1 MIYEI
6 SNTDKDYL
14 QPVKSIR
21 LSDIKWIEKDLEN
34 LISDNIFQFIPENQ
48 LMVISQE
55 KSFREQADI
64 LAIDK
69 DGTLFIFELKRWE
82 STRENL
88 LQVLRYGQI
97 FGQYSYQ
104 KIENLLRKYKKDSS
118 INLASKHRDYF
129 REQIVQPLNHNEFNL
144 NQHFVVI
151 TNGIDFDTLNAV
163 RYWKEKGLKIDCL
176 PFRVYQLRDRFF
188 LDFDSF
194 NPQNEVIITEYSN
207 VFVVNTNITWSDNN
221 YKEMLEQEKAAAY
234 EDRRHGINR
243 IKQGDEIFLYH
254 NGVGIIAYGKASGSP
269 VEINEEIYV
278 KVPFKW
284 KVNPI
289 ENPKLAISAWE
300 INEELETQ
308 ELKTGYRFRQTVFS
322 ISKDMSE
329 AIKKLKKN
337 KDKNSTIR

>member
-6 SNTDKDYL
+6 SKEDKDYL
-14 QPVKSIR
+14 QQVKSIC
-21 LSDIKWIEKDLEN
+21 LSDIEWLEKDLEN
-34 LISDNIFQFIPENQ
+34 LISNNIFLFILENQ

-55 KSFREQADI
+55 KSFQEQADI
-64 LAIDK
+64 LALDK

-82 STRENL
+82 STKENL

-104 KIENLLRKYKKDSS
+104 KLEDLLRKYMKDAS
-118 INLASKHRDYF
+118 INLASKHYDYF
-129 REQIVQPLNHNEFNL
+129 KEKEQIENPLNNNEFNR

-151 TNGIDFDTLNAV
+151 TNGIDFGTLNAV

-176 PFRVYQLRDRFF
+176 PFRVYQLHDKFF

-194 NPQNEVIITEYSN
+194 NPQNEVIITEYSD
-207 VFVVNTNITWSDNN
+207 VYVVNTNWTWSDKN

-234 EDRRHGINR
+234 GSRRHGIKK
-243 IKQGDEIFLYH
+243 IKKGDEVFLYH
-254 NGVGIIAYGKASGSP
+254 SGVGIIAYGKASSSP
-269 VEINEEIYV
+269 NEVNEEIYV

-289 ENPKLAISAWE
+289 EKPQSAISAWE
-300 INEELETQ
+300 INQ
-308 ELKTGYRFRQTVFS
+308 ELKAGYSFRQTVFS
-322 ISKDMSE
+322 ISKEMSD

-337 KDKNSTIR
+337 KDNKKNDSVHC

>member
-6 SNTDKDYL
+6 SKTEKDYL

-21 LSDIKWIEKDLEN
+21 LSDIEWIEKDLEN
-34 LISDNIFQFIPENQ
+34 LISNNIFLFIPENQ

-55 KSFREQADI
+55 KSFQEQADI

-82 STRENL
+82 STKENL

-104 KIENLLRKYKKDSS
+104 KIEDLLRKYKKDSS
-118 INLASKHRDYF
+118 INLASKHYDYF
-129 REQIVQPLNHNEFNL
+129 KDQIGQSLNPNEFNL
-144 NQHFVVI
+144 KQHFVVI
-151 TNGIDFDTLNAV
+151 TNGIDIDTLNAV

-176 PFRVYQLRDRFF
+176 PFRVYQLHDKFF

-207 VFVVNTNITWSDNN
+207 VFVVNTNFTWSDTN
-221 YKEMLEQEKAAAY
+221 YKEMLDQEKAAAY
-234 EDRRHGINR
+234 GDRRHAIDR
-243 IKQGDEIFLYH
+243 IKQGDEIYLYH
-254 NGVGIIAYGKASGSP
+254 NGVGIIAYGKASTSP
-269 VEINEEIYV
+269 KESNEEVYV

-289 ENPKLAISAWE
+289 ENPQLAISASE
-300 INEELETQ
+300 INQ
-308 ELKTGYRFRQTVFS
+308 ELKTGISFKPRLTVFS
-322 ISKDMSE
+322 IPKDTSE
-329 AIKKLKKN
+329 VIKKLKKI
-337 KDKNSTIR
+337 KIKVPTST

>member
-21 LSDIKWIEKDLEN
+21 LSEIEWTEKDLEN
-34 LISDNIFQFIPENQ
+34 LISNNIFQFIPENQ

-55 KSFREQADI
+55 KSFQEQADI

-82 STRENL
+82 STKENL

-97 FGQYSYQ
+97 FGQYSYEE
-104 KIENLLRKYKKDSS
+104 IENLLRKYKKDGS
-118 INLASKHRDYF
+118 IDLANKHYDYF
-129 REQIVQPLNHNEFNL
+129 KEQIDQPLNHTKFNL
-144 NQHFVVI
+144 SQHFVVI

-176 PFRVYQLRDRFF
+176 PFRVYQLHDKFF

-207 VFVVNTNITWSDNN
+207 VFVVNTNITWSDTN
-221 YKEMLEQEKAAAY
+221 YIEMLEQEKAAAY
-234 EDRRHGINR
+234 GDRRYGINR
-243 IKQGDEIFLYH
+243 IKKGDEIFLYH
-254 NGVGIIAYGKASGSP
+254 TGVGIIAYGKASASP
-269 VEINEEIYV
+269 VEVNEEMYV
-278 KVPFKW
+278 KVSFNW

-289 ENPKLAISAWE
+289 ENPESAVSAWE
-300 INEELETQ
+300 INQ
-308 ELKTGYRFRQTVFS
+308 ELKSGYSFRQTVFS

-337 KDKNSTIR
+337 KDKIANIH